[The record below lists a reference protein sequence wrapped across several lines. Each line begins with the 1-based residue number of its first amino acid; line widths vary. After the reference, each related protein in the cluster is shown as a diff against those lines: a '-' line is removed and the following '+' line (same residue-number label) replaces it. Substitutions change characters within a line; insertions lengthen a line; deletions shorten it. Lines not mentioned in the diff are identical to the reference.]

1 MALYPESRYRY
12 NRAYLDA
19 AEQPYLDEREPVRY
33 RSTPDNLYHSAQE
46 GDTWWGLAQRY
57 FVGHARAS
65 GLWWVIC
72 EYQPQ
77 PVVDPTLAIA
87 AGTVVVIPPARLLRL
102 EVFADSQ
109 RAGH

>member
-1 MALYPESRYRY
+1 MYAQSRYCY
-12 NRAYLDA
+12 NRAYTDA
-19 AEQPYLDEREPVRY
+19 TGRPYLDEREPVRY
-33 RSTPDNLYHSAQE
+33 RAAADNVFHTAQA

-57 FVGHARAS
+57 FPGYERAS
-65 GLWWVIC
+65 GLWWVLC

-77 PVVDPTLAIA
+77 PVVDPTLAIP
-87 AGTVVVIPPARLLRL
+87 AGTVVVIPAARLLRL